1 MALRANLGVKA
12 ALESDENLMNGL
24 NVHAGKL
31 TYEAV
36 ATAQRREFMPPTEAL
51 AG

>member
-1 MALRANLGVKA
+1 
-12 ALESDENLMNGL
+12 MNGL

-36 ATAQRREFMPPTEAL
+36 ANAQDQDFTPAAEAL

>member
-1 MALRANLGVKA
+1 VKEALAADPHLMA
-12 ALESDENLMNGL
+12 GL

-36 ATAQRREFMPPTEAL
+36 ATAQNRDYVPPQDAL